1 MKTLETLLELFY
13 QTVPGG
19 QVLGHNDIDI
29 SSQDPYFDV
38 ISFVEN
44 KFGKKT
50 VYSDP
55 LTETSLD
62 RNGLKLK
69 KAV

>member
-1 MKTLETLLELFY
+1 LFY